1 LRKCSKVLASHR
13 EIRCI
18 GLVYLIGVHLVFSIF
33 SLTIMLKRAKLT
45 SIQTNYLSGGPNG
58 ISDSIDI
65 YRISGI
71 IYLPSKWPQ

>member
-1 LRKCSKVLASHR
+1 VLKSFSQSQR
-13 EIRCI
+13 NQMYRI
-18 GLVYLIGVHLVFSIF
+18 GLFNWCPSRLFNF

>member
-1 LRKCSKVLASHR
+1 MRKCSKVLASHR
-13 EIRCI
+13 EIRSV
-18 GLVYLIGVHLVFSIF
+18 GLVYLIYYSIF
-33 SLTIMLKRAKLT
+33 SPTILLKRAKLT
-45 SIQTNYLSGGPNG
+45 SIQTNYLIGGLNG

>member
-1 LRKCSKVLASHR
+1 MDR
-13 EIRCI
+13 I
-18 GLVYLIGVHLVFSIF
+18 GLFNWRPSRLFNFWSYN
-33 SLTIMLKRAKLT
+33 TAKK
-45 SIQTNYLSGGPNG
+45 SQVDQYQQTNYLIGGPNG

>member
-1 LRKCSKVLASHR
+1 MDR
-13 EIRCI
+13 I
-18 GLVYLIGVHLVFSIF
+18 GLFNWRPSRLFNFWSYIL
-33 SLTIMLKRAKLT
+33 LKRAKLT
-45 SIQTNYLSGGPNG
+45 SIQTNYLIGGPNG